1 MKSLEDLQKMC
12 DEEAKRLKLRI
23 ENNYQYTIIVSSS
36 THALMKGSR
45 DTINT
50 IIEALATTDQVVKV
64 MQDGH
69 IEPSD
74 ADPIVEVYD
83 QKNQKTTYQQ
93 VDVDRAKEIVERH
106 IIHGEIIEDYVLK

>member
-1 MKSLEDLQKMC
+1 MKSLEDLQKMR
-12 DEEAKRLKLRI
+12 DEQAKSLKLRI

-50 IIEALATTDQVVKV
+50 IIEALAKTDKIVKV

-69 IEPSD
+69 IAPSD
-74 ADPIVEVYD
+74 VDPIVEIYD
-83 QKNQKTTYQQ
+83 QNDQKITYQQ
-93 VDVDRAKEIVERH
+93 VDVNRAKEIVERH
-106 IIHGEIIEDYVLK
+106 ILQDTVIEEYVLK

>member
-1 MKSLEDLQKMC
+1 MKSLEDLQKMR
-12 DEEAKRLKLRI
+12 DEEAKSLKLRI

-50 IIEALATTDQVVKV
+50 IIEALATADQVVKV

-74 ADPIVEVYD
+74 VDPIVEVYD
-83 QKNQKTTYQQ
+83 HENQKTTYQQ

-106 IIHGEIIEDYVLK
+106 ILHGEIIEDYVLK